1 MNRKLIITKL
11 REKIITAVLENE
23 KIVEFHCS
31 EENETQEIQLG
42 NIYVG
47 RVKNI
52 VANINAA
59 FIEVF
64 LQTESPSPDANELVS
79 LVWPLHNIIF

>member
-11 REKIITAVLENE
+11 NEKIITAVIENE
-23 KIVEFHCS
+23 KIAELHCT
-31 EENETQEIQLG
+31 EKPETQAIQLG

-52 VANINAA
+52 LANINAA
-59 FIEVF
+59 FI
-64 LQTESPSPDANELVS
+64 
-79 LVWPLHNIIF
+79 

>member
-52 VANINAA
+52 VANINDA
-59 FIEVF
+59 FIEVVPGVECYYAIDENP
-64 LQTESPSPDANELVS
+64 TP
-79 LVWPLHNIIF
+79 IFTKKI